1 MPIVNR
7 QEFSGRVLTRRLP
20 LLRVDAYS
28 VPDLRAGFAA
38 SRVAAAC
45 PYVTNHSP
53 ILWLERRQGKTLGK
67 GFARHVLVN
76 SAVPGIE
83 NMVSTGFGLIQF
95 TDTRLRFR
103 HCIRL

>member
-38 SRVAAAC
+38 SHAAAAC
-45 PYVTNHSP
+45 PYRDEPFVHPVAGT
-53 ILWLERRQGKTLGK
+53 E
-67 GFARHVLVN
+67 
-76 SAVPGIE
+76 
-83 NMVSTGFGLIQF
+83 TGE
-95 TDTRLRFR
+95 DTQ
-103 HCIRL
+103 